1 MNAFRSV
8 ATNGITPPKN
18 DKTAIAIAILFP
30 PLKFLNIRNS
40 INSLYYR
47 FKNITISF
55 FIRSKISKY

>member
-30 PLKFLNIRNS
+30 PLL
-40 INSLYYR
+40 
-47 FKNITISF
+47 ISE
-55 FIRSKISKY
+55 Y

>member
-30 PLKFLNIRNS
+30 PLI
-40 INSLYYR
+40 LY
-47 FKNITISF
+47 
-55 FIRSKISKY
+55 SKITNLHYCF